1 MKNNAVIFIRL
12 ILPRTQS
19 RIGTK
24 TIAIIYK
31 MVYIIFM
38 AEPDTRLWEVAALDD
53 TKTRILTAT
62 MKAVRQYG
70 LEGTRIQNISE
81 LAGLS
86 PGALYRYFEGK
97 DDLMIACFTYVDRQ
111 AAAIF
116 QYMKLDPQTMLTD
129 PMGAVRRL

>member
-1 MKNNAVIFIRL
+1 
-12 ILPRTQS
+12 
-19 RIGTK
+19 
-24 TIAIIYK
+24 

-116 QYMKLDPQTMLTD
+116 QYMKLDPQAMLTD
-129 PMGAVRRL
+129 PMGTVRRLWLP